1 MESKRAKR
9 SGKVPAKYTDDVYE
23 VPVSRH
29 VKRKVS
35 EPSVSTTAVKKAVEQ
50 VTEPTANAEKVKKH
64 HSLTT
69 QPAQQLKKDQTAAPT
84 VQSALQNAKQTV
96 EMQKMKINNLEE
108 KVASLVEERNYLR
121 ERLEDTLKLK
131 LDDQHQSSA
140 GPQQSTLRMS
150 ATSQHSPTSTD
161 SSTSSDSEDS
171 EASLKKKKQKKK
183 KLRKSKTD
191 YFSRVRTPEDSIKRY
206 DTVLE
211 LVKKGL
217 TKSEAYCK
225 TRVDRNTIV
234 NQAPI
239 AELAVVNPEMFR
251 ALRVNFR
258 KGSNLQKFAKLCED
272 QCLLKTNQT
281 KICALKEKGDLL
293 DINRK

>member
-69 QPAQQLKKDQTAAPT
+69 QPAQQLKKDQTA
-84 VQSALQNAKQTV
+84 
-96 EMQKMKINNLEE
+96 
-108 KVASLVEERNYLR
+108 
-121 ERLEDTLKLK
+121 LKLK

>member
-50 VTEPTANAEKVKKH
+50 VTGPTANAEKVKKH
-64 HSLTT
+64 HSFTT

-108 KVASLVEERNYLR
+108 K
-121 ERLEDTLKLK
+121 

-140 GPQQSTLRMS
+140 GPQQSTLRIS

-161 SSTSSDSEDS
+161 SSKSSDSEDS

-239 AELAVVNPEMFR
+239 AELAVVNPEMFS
-251 ALRVNFR
+251 ALRVNFK

>member
-29 VKRKVS
+29 VQRKVS

-64 HSLTT
+64 HSFTT

-108 KVASLVEERNYLR
+108 KVASLVEERNYLS
-121 ERLEDTLKLK
+121 ERLKDTLKLK
-131 LDDQHQSSA
+131 FDDQHQSSA

-161 SSTSSDSEDS
+161 SSKSSDSEDS
-171 EASLKKKKQKKK
+171 EASLKKKKQKT
-183 KLRKSKTD
+183 KSKTD
-191 YFSRVRTPEDSIKRY
+191 YFSRDDIESEHLPTQVRY
-206 DTVLE
+206 D
-211 LVKKGL
+211 
-217 TKSEAYCK
+217 
-225 TRVDRNTIV
+225 
-234 NQAPI
+234 
-239 AELAVVNPEMFR
+239 
-251 ALRVNFR
+251 
-258 KGSNLQKFAKLCED
+258 AKLQSGGVPDED
-272 QCLLKTNQT
+272 DEHADELH
-281 KICALKEKGDLL
+281 
-293 DINRK
+293 